1 MTWMNLKLFYDF
13 DSWEIIMTL
22 WSFSE
27 RLYGLINQYPAWDA
41 VNFWRYKI
49 VSQKSG
55 QSVSLSL
62 LIGEKSEKKSKSHLI
77 ASLPTHAKFTF
88 RSEKYRKKNFA
99 WRETKLQRNW
109 KRKNI
114 WERGVLIQGWVNCA
128 MHECSFGMLFLS
140 AAEPTYYCFEV
151 IKYLD
156 FLIPLFSRKQS
167 TKRSKR
173 SSFENGLWNFHKR
186 DLE

>member
-88 RSEKYRKKNFA
+88 RSEKYRKKNFH
-99 WRETKLQRNW
+99 L
-109 KRKNI
+109 
-114 WERGVLIQGWVNCA
+114 
-128 MHECSFGMLFLS
+128 
-140 AAEPTYYCFEV
+140 
-151 IKYLD
+151 
-156 FLIPLFSRKQS
+156 
-167 TKRSKR
+167 
-173 SSFENGLWNFHKR
+173 KR
-186 DLE
+186 DKIAEKLEEKKYMGTRGSDSGLSKLCHTVVTFATKAPVISVTFLNAETLNFPR